1 MYVDGAVGVGLLLPA
16 FPSFANQVVLSSNF
30 SLHSPS
36 QNPIFQ
42 TVVQVYMM
50 EEGAKPV
57 K

>member
-16 FPSFANQVVLSSNF
+16 FPSFANQVVLSSF